1 MNEETKN
8 QLNDLRKRLPIDPF
22 DLETECVNQPVMY
35 AEVGELATEARS
47 TAKLAK
53 DKLEYTKADL
63 SFKIRKEPGKYGV
76 EKITEASV
84 EAAVTLQPEYQTVS
98 TAVIEAQRIADSFG
112 ILQESVGQRKSM
124 IRDLVTLFVFK
135 YYSTQH
141 EMGQDKHQVGEVSG
155 EVTKEEILKKRAELA
170 EHRGRSDEVKEEQE

>member
-8 QLNDLRKRLPIDPF
+8 QLNDLRNRLRIDPF
-22 DLETECVNQPVMY
+22 DLETECVWQPSMY

-47 TAKLAK
+47 AAKLAK

-76 EKITEASV
+76 DKITEASV
-84 EAAVTLQPEYQTVS
+84 EAAVILQSEYQTTS
-98 TAVIEAQRIADSFG
+98 TTVIEAQRIADAFG

-135 YYSTQH
+135 YYSAQH
-141 EMGQDKHQVGEVSG
+141 EMGQDKHQAGEVSG

-170 EHRGRSDEVKEEQE
+170 EQRGRSDEVKEEQE